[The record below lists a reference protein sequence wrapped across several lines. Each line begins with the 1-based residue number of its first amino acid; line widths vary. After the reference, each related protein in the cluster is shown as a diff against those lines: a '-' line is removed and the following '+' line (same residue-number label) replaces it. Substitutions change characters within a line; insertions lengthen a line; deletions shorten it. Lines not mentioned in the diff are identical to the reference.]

1 MRPVAEGG
9 GAPPGLAAPPRARAL
24 RHRRALEQGGSYANL
39 ARAGLD
45 ALSAADRALA
55 VELVGGVTRRRGTLD
70 AYLGRLLSQPLAK
83 LTPAV
88 RNVLRMGAYQI
99 LFLARVPA
107 AAAVDESVKLAR
119 GHGHEGVAKLTNAV
133 LRNLIRKRDEL
144 APPAFAADPIGALVQ
159 GASLP
164 PWLAERWHAEF
175 GAEAEALGAWSITP
189 PRLALRINTL
199 RQAPAAVHAAL
210 DAAGIGYEPSPVAPE
225 GVRLTT
231 SLDPTTRPGWAEG
244 WWYVQDEAAMLVAR
258 VVDPRPGETIIDVGA
273 APGGKTTH
281 LAALMGNDGVVY
293 GVDRAGGRLKLLA
306 ENCAR
311 LGVTIVEP
319 VEADATDLT
328 ALPVADRV
336 LLDVPCSGLGVLPRK
351 PDLRWRQSAEGV
363 AELAGLQGRLLD
375 AAADRL
381 APGGVMVY
389 STCTIGR
396 TENQDVV
403 KAFLARRPD
412 FALGDLTPWLP
423 EAWRADA
430 EDRGMIQLLPTRHH
444 VDGFFIARLTRATM

>member
-1 MRPVAEGG
+1 MPDAPRP
-9 GAPPGLAAPPRARAL
+9 ARPKASPARELAL
-24 RHRRALEQGGSYANL
+24 RNLVAIEQGGSYANL
-39 ARAGLD
+39 ARAGLE
-45 ALSAADRALA
+45 ALSPADRALA

-88 RNVLRMGAYQI
+88 RNTLRMGAYQI
-99 LFLARVPA
+99 LFLGRVPA
-107 AAAVDESVKLAR
+107 AAAVDEAVKLAR

-133 LRNLIRKRDEL
+133 LRNLIRRQGDL
-144 APPAFAADPIGALVQ
+144 APPAFADDPVRALVE

-164 PWLAERWHAEF
+164 PWLAERWHAEY
-175 GAEAEALGAWSITP
+175 GADAEALGAWSVAP

-199 RQAPAAVHAAL
+199 RTTPEAVHAAL
-210 DAAGIGYEPSPVAPE
+210 AEAGIAFEPSLVAPE
-225 GVRLTT
+225 GLRLTT
-231 SLDPTTRPGWAEG
+231 SLDPTTLPGWDDG

-258 VVDPRPGETIIDVGA
+258 VVDPRPGETVIDVGA

-281 LAALMGNDGVVY
+281 LAALMGNEGAIWA
-293 GVDRAGGRLKLLA
+293 VDRAGSRLKLLEDNA
-306 ENCAR
+306 RR
-311 LGVTIVEP
+311 LGVTIARA

-328 ALPVADRV
+328 ELPEADRV

-363 AELAGLQGRLLD
+363 AELGELQGRLLD
-375 AAADRL
+375 AAAGKVR
-381 APGGVMVY
+381 PGGVMVY

-396 TENQDVV
+396 AENQDVIR
-403 KAFLARRPD
+403 AFLARQPG
-412 FALGDLTPWLP
+412 FALDDLTPWLP

-430 EDRGMIQLLPTRHH
+430 EDGGMIQLLPPRHH
-444 VDGFFIARLTRATM
+444 VDGFFIARLKRATM